1 MVKFIAIFLSVFY
14 NVVSIGAT
22 LQVHTCGS
30 NILWSI
36 SGEENVHD
44 SCPMCHNDQATA
56 CHSGDCQDIELKL
69 DQLSDKLFSHTKDAV
84 QLVDSAIITLPW
96 IQKLSYS
103 GTLCQDVTPKREILA
118 YTNSSPP
125 TYLLHCTFRI

>member
-1 MVKFIAIFLSVFY
+1 MVKVLAIFLSLLY

-36 SGEENVHD
+36 SKTENVHNACPICD
-44 SCPMCHNDQATA
+44 STQTGT

-69 DQLSDKLFSHTKDAV
+69 DQLSDELFANSKDMV
-84 QLVDSAIITLPW
+84 QLFQSATLVLPW
-96 IQKLSYS
+96 IVLPDARTFSRDSIPTNEVLVYS
-103 GTLCQDVTPKREILA
+103 
-118 YTNSSPP
+118 NSSPP